1 MTTTLV
7 LASNVLIGVAV
18 VLGAISIFKR
28 LRVARGE
35 ARQQLRWLAAGAVVV
50 AALFVLTFTGALVLA
65 RGSTLIYLVLY
76 LAYIFVFVAVGIAI
90 LRYRLYDID
99 VILSRAIVLAV
110 LAVFVTVGY
119 IAVVVAIGSVLT
131 VVGSADNPES
141 ALFWPSLVATAL
153 IATAFQPLRR
163 HVLRLADRL
172 VYGRRAVPYEAL
184 ADLSRELADRPTRES
199 LPARVAEATGR
210 AVGAASAVAIVGAPG
225 ASMTRG
231 TWQRD
236 KRTRPAGDAVTVSVR
251 DLGEEV
257 GCVMVTM
264 PPGRHLRDFE
274 RALLDDVGRQA
285 GVAFRSALLE
295 VELAARVQEIERR
308 STDLAESRR
317 RLVRAEDEARE
328 RLAAGHRE
336 AGGARAGA
344 GGRRSRGGDPAGVA
358 RGACSSGTSPSSR
371 LRWRSSGPSAAGC
384 SPRCSNAAAWCPHS
398 PRSSTSDRPRHWRSA
413 TIRRIGSTARPRRPP
428 TSSRSRWRRRRS
440 PATSG
445 SASPR
450 IELVAEVT
458 AAGGAFPAGADAWQ
472 HARDRVAAL
481 DGSTTVRANP
491 SGRTTVR
498 AVIPLAPQVDR
509 VDAVLAH
516 TASSPSGPKS
526 DLGT

>member
-1 MTTTLV
+1 MSSPRGQDAEFGWVTTTLV

-236 KRTRPAGDAVTVSVR
+236 KRTRDRPA
-251 DLGEEV
+251 
-257 GCVMVTM
+257 M
-264 PPGRHLRDFE
+264 PSPSPCATSAR
-274 RALLDDVGRQA
+274 
-285 GVAFRSALLE
+285 RSA
-295 VELAARVQEIERR
+295 A
-308 STDLAESRR
+308 
-317 RLVRAEDEARE
+317 
-328 RLAAGHRE
+328 
-336 AGGARAGA
+336 
-344 GGRRSRGGDPAGVA
+344 
-358 RGACSSGTSPSSR
+358 
-371 LRWRSSGPSAAGC
+371 
-384 SPRCSNAAAWCPHS
+384 
-398 PRSSTSDRPRHWRSA
+398 
-413 TIRRIGSTARPRRPP
+413 
-428 TSSRSRWRRRRS
+428 
-440 PATSG
+440 
-445 SASPR
+445 
-450 IELVAEVT
+450 
-458 AAGGAFPAGADAWQ
+458 
-472 HARDRVAAL
+472 
-481 DGSTTVRANP
+481 
-491 SGRTTVR
+491 
-498 AVIPLAPQVDR
+498 
-509 VDAVLAH
+509 
-516 TASSPSGPKS
+516 
-526 DLGT
+526 